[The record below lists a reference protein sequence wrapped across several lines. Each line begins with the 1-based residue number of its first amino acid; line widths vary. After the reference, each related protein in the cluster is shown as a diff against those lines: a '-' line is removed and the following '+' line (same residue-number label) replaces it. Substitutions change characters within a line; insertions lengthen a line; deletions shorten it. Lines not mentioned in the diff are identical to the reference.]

1 MLYLLDLFGVA
12 VFAISGAL
20 SAGRKGMDFLG
31 VVVVAAFTAIGGGTL
46 RDIILDRHPIFWIAD
61 PVVLYVIG
69 GAALF
74 TLCYVRFRPPP
85 GNSLLWA
92 DAMGLALFTLSGTQI
107 GEAAGLAPVIVVLMG
122 TMTGAAG
129 GVMRD
134 ILCAEVPLILRRDL
148 YASAAIGGSSLYLVL
163 KAMDVA
169 SSWAFGIG
177 MAAVFMLRLLA
188 MAWGISLP
196 VFHLP
201 QRRA

>member
-1 MLYLLDLFGVA
+1 
-12 VFAISGAL
+12 
-20 SAGRKGMDFLG
+20 
-31 VVVVAAFTAIGGGTL
+31 
-46 RDIILDRHPIFWIAD
+46 
-61 PVVLYVIG
+61 
-69 GAALF
+69 
-74 TLCYVRFRPPP
+74 
-85 GNSLLWA
+85 
-92 DAMGLALFTLSGTQI
+92 MGLALFTLSGTQI

-201 QRRA
+201 RRRA